1 MRLVLVVGARGS
13 GKSQLLRQLAEQQAN
28 LGNPS
33 KLGVVLRGQT
43 AQSQDWPET
52 IPLAHLSDGACV
64 CCDSDA
70 LTRAVR
76 AVEGRGCDVVALET
90 DNFSEPDHLLSA
102 SRGLADAVSFACV
115 VEPGAFQAAWTSNER
130 QPYGEKRHVVD
141 VLVEQIEQ
149 THRVSLNRFGAEDAW
164 LEDVC
169 RALHPAVDIVDGAD
183 GVLLEP
189 ATQPE
194 KPFEGV
200 GRKRKK
206 PRADRAVDC
215 WTYEQRARP
224 FHPHRL
230 VDTVVRKLP
239 VSRPGE
245 TLGRARDGAEA
256 ADDDPLGSVLR
267 CRGFLWIAHDTRFA
281 LSHSGSHVT
290 LDEAPPADEPPAPWG
305 PGGPRS
311 ELRFIGP
318 RLASAAI
325 AARLDACLLTDDEHA
340 AYLAREASRA
350 EG

>member
-13 GKSQLLRQLAEQQAN
+13 GKSHLLRQLAEQQAN

-33 KLGVVLRGQT
+33 NLGVVLRGQT

-76 AVEGRGCDVVALET
+76 AVERRGCDVVALET

-149 THRVSLNRFGAEDAW
+149 THRVSLNRFGAEDSW
-164 LEDVC
+164 LEDLC

-215 WTYEQRARP
+215 WTYEQQARP

-245 TLGRARDGAEA
+245 TLEHYGRGHRRPGET
-256 ADDDPLGSVLR
+256 LEEYGQRCVRVLQGS
-267 CRGFLWIAHDTRFA
+267 
-281 LSHSGSHVT
+281 
-290 LDEAPPADEPPAPWG
+290 
-305 PGGPRS
+305 
-311 ELRFIGP
+311 
-318 RLASAAI
+318 
-325 AARLDACLLTDDEHA
+325 
-340 AYLAREASRA
+340 EASRA
-350 EG
+350 AAPFGAEPRANNRASSEHLPSMPAVWLLLLLH